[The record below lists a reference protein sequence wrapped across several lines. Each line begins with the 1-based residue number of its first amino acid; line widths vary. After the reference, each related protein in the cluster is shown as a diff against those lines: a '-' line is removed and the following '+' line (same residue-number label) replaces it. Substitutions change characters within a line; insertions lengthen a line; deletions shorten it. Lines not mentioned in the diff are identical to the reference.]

1 MPTTTSSQ
9 RRRGHYHHL
18 KPVTALAA
26 ASHIGVWSAIVCVCR
41 GFAISLE
48 YLSRSYL
55 SFVLGTLSV
64 YAILKVFAPQ
74 TKAKRAETAFYFTSC
89 RDADADYDAD
99 CDADCDSK
107 KRSKN
112 AGN

>member
-1 MPTTTSSQ
+1 MPTSSQ
-9 RRRGHYHHL
+9 RRRGHYHL
-18 KPVTALAA
+18 KQATALAA
-26 ASHIGVWSAIVCVCR
+26 ASHIGVWTAIVCVCR
-41 GFAISLE
+41 GAAISLE

-55 SFVLGTLSV
+55 SFVLGTLAV
-64 YAILKVFAPQ
+64 YAISKAFAPRN
-74 TKAKRAETAFYFTSC
+74 KAQEPAFYFTSC
-89 RDADADYDAD
+89 HYCDADAD

>member
-1 MPTTTSSQ
+1 MPATTSSQ

-26 ASHIGVWSAIVCVCR
+26 ASHIGVWSFIVCVCR

-55 SFVLGTLSV
+55 SFVLGTLAV
-64 YAILKVFAPQ
+64 YAISKAFAPRN
-74 TKAKRAETAFYFTSC
+74 KAQETAAFYFTSYC
-89 RDADADYDAD
+89 DADADYDAD
-99 CDADCDSK
+99 CDECDAK
-107 KRSKN
+107 KKSKN
-112 AGN
+112 ASN